1 MATGAKFL
9 GLATL
14 SVGMIYAGVAIV
26 AGDPS
31 SSGASGTATP
41 AQGVAQ
47 IQQMPTQAAIEKTTL
62 LAGGAEIFENL
73 TETSSVMDATAFK
86 TSLAEFEVLYPEIS
100 ACLSPDQKKRLDSLV
115 TGIRNAW
122 RKGDRG
128 AMAIRSIEAYRL
140 LQESI
145 DHGNRPVPVEVAM
158 LDYAGFK
165 LKALLL
171 LTHPDWKQI
180 ANTTQE
186 ASAWWDAVES
196 QITDKV
202 LREAMAQTIAGIKD
216 ASARKDLKLLSFA
229 VELDLILVDGL
240 EMFFSSHQPAH

>member
-14 SVGMIYAGVAIV
+14 SVGMIYAGIAIA
-26 AGDPS
+26 AGASSPS
-31 SSGASGTATP
+31 GESGTAKP

-47 IQQMPTQAAIEKTTL
+47 IQPMPTHAAIAKTTL
-62 LAGGAEIFENL
+62 LVSGAEIFENL
-73 TETSSVMDATAFK
+73 AETSSVIDAAAFK
-86 TSLAEFEVLYPEIS
+86 TSLAEFDVLYPELS
-100 ACLSPDQKKRLDSLV
+100 ACLPPDQKTRVDNLV
-115 TGIRNAW
+115 TGIRKAW
-122 RKGDRG
+122 QKRDRG

-145 DHGNRPVPVEVAM
+145 DHRNRPVPVEVPL

-171 LTHPDWKQI
+171 VPHPDWKQI
-180 ANTTQE
+180 AHTTQD
-186 ASAWWDAVES
+186 ASAWWDALES
-196 QITDKV
+196 SITDKV
-202 LREAMAQTIAGIKD
+202 LREAMAQTMVGIKD
-216 ASARKDLKLLSFA
+216 ASARKDSKLLSFA

-240 EMFFSSHQPAH
+240 EMFFRSHQPAQ